1 MVSVAAGDQL
11 YLQCNDTMGNDLV
24 NIIRR
29 LASCPG
35 FDPGAVEC
43 VRPLTP
49 DGSLRRFFRVRARDG
64 ATAVA
69 VLPPPGDDAA
79 MREAHAAWQIGRH
92 LAGCG
97 VPVPVPY
104 GFEPVSGLLLCE
116 DLGDRR
122 LHDVVLEDPDSGR
135 VRTLYRQAVTELARM
150 QVLSG
155 RGLEPAWCWD
165 GSRYDRALM
174 LERESGYFVQALCR
188 DLLGLDAGGRALTAE
203 FEALADAASRAPA
216 GFFLHRDFQSR
227 NIMVRDDRI
236 FFIDF
241 QAGRFGPLAYDLAS
255 LLIDPYAG
263 LDRGLRDEL
272 VSVYLDAVN
281 RHLPYDRQRFMEEF
295 LVLALQRNLQIL
307 GAFAFLSQ
315 RRQKRFFRA
324 YLRPALAG
332 LQTLLA
338 KPGAAGYPAL
348 RQLADQCDRQ
358 LKELHDL

>member
-1 MVSVAAGDQL
+1 
-11 YLQCNDTMGNDLV
+11 MGNDLV

-29 LASCPG
+29 LSPCAG
-35 FDPGAVEC
+35 FDPRTVRRVEA
-43 VRPLTP
+43 LTP
-49 DGSLRRFFRVRARDG
+49 DGSMRRFFRVHADGG

-69 VLPPPGDDAA
+69 VLPPPDDTAA
-79 MREAHAAWQIGRH
+79 MREARAAWKLACH
-92 LAGCG
+92 LADRD

-104 GFEPVSGLLLCE
+104 GFDPVSGLFLCE

-122 LHDVVLEDPDSGR
+122 LHDVLLADSPDHGR
-135 VRTLYRQAVTELARM
+135 VRALYRQVVTELARM
-150 QVLSG
+150 QVLGG
-155 RGLEPAWCWD
+155 RGLDSSWCWD

-174 LERESGYFVQALCR
+174 LERESGYFARALCR
-188 DLLGLDAGGRALTAE
+188 DLLGLDVDSADLAAE
-203 FEALADAASRAPA
+203 FAALAAAAAEAPA

-227 NIMVRDDRI
+227 NIMVREGKV

-263 LDRGLRDEL
+263 LDETLQDAL
-272 VSVYLDAVN
+272 VPVYLDAVN
-281 RHLPYDRQRFMEEF
+281 RYIPYDRQQFEAEF

-315 RRQKRFFRA
+315 RRGKLFFRP

-348 RQLADQCDRQ
+348 RQLADQCSRQ
-358 LKELHDL
+358 LKDFHDL